1 MSGEG
6 GGMQQVQVLPVQN
19 SGGASGQPIMLQSQV
34 IQTADGETLVY
45 QPVQVDEW
53 AEIKFICPKDL
64 ISLKSKKK
72 FKS

>member
-1 MSGEG
+1 VSGEG

-45 QPVQVDEW
+45 QPVQVDE
-53 AEIKFICPKDL
+53 
-64 ISLKSKKK
+64 
-72 FKS
+72 

>member
-19 SGGASGQPIMLQSQV
+19 SGGAGGQPIMLQSQV

-45 QPVQVDEW
+45 QPVQVDE
-53 AEIKFICPKDL
+53 
-64 ISLKSKKK
+64 
-72 FKS
+72 